1 MIEINLSNIEIIEQI
16 NKDLSIKDSFKTPE
30 VRSILKNMYKK
41 INDKSLNNILFLSE
55 ELLKQK
61 KWESGIIAFD
71 WAYRVKEQYTKDVF
85 PTFERWLKN
94 YVNGWGNCDDFCTHA
109 FGELL
114 RRNKELFAKTL
125 EWVDHPDFWVRRG
138 AAVVQILSIRKNDYE
153 NLEPFKV
160 SDKLMNDEHHLVLKG
175 YGWLLKVLSQ
185 KEPDSVY
192 DYVIKNKCQG
202 SL

>member
-1 MIEINLSNIEIIEQI
+1 M
-16 NKDLSIKDSFKTPE
+16 
-30 VRSILKNMYKK
+30 
-41 INDKSLNNILFLSE
+41 
-55 ELLKQK
+55 
-61 KWESGIIAFD
+61 
-71 WAYRVKEQYTKDVF
+71 F
-85 PTFERWLKN
+85 PIFERWLKN

-109 FGELL
+109 FGELF

-185 KEPDSVY
+185 KEPDLVY
-192 DYVIKNKCQG
+192 DYVIKNKKQMPR
-202 SL
+202 LALRYAIEKFDEKRRQQLMKV